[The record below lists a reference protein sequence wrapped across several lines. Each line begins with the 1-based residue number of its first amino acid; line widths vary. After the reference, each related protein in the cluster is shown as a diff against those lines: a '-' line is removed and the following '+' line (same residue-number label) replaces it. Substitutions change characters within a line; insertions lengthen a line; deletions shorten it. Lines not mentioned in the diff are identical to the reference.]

1 VFSSSV
7 EIDEN
12 ESFRVVSSGQLLEF
26 LFRMPC
32 AAKIFPMSGIKTV
45 YFTRIDSLVVGPL
58 LLAAT
63 EKGLRCLHFYKG
75 TMPTPAKDETW
86 VESPE
91 RLEPYVAQ
99 LDAYFRGE
107 LDVFTFDLDLVGTQF
122 QKDCWQALL
131 RIPYGK
137 TCSYAEIAR
146 AIGRPNAF
154 RAVGQANHDNP
165 IAIVVPCHRVLGAN
179 GTLTGYGGGLNT
191 KEKLLRL
198 EGASFRLKS
207 ASSFDQVADQAQAS
221 FQY

>member
-1 VFSSSV
+1 
-7 EIDEN
+7 
-12 ESFRVVSSGQLLEF
+12 
-26 LFRMPC
+26 MPEL
-32 AAKIFPMSGIKTV
+32 KTV

-75 TMPTPAKDETW
+75 KMPAPAKDETW
-86 VESPE
+86 IESSG
-91 RLEPYVAQ
+91 RLQPYVEQ
-99 LDAYFRGE
+99 LDSYFRGE
-107 LDVFTFDLDLVGTQF
+107 RHDFTFKLDLVGTQF

-165 IAIVVPCHRVLGAN
+165 IAIVIPCHRVLGAN
-179 GTLTGYGGGLNT
+179 GTLTGYGGGLST

-198 EGASFRLKS
+198 EGASFRLRSESSS
-207 ASSFDQVADQAQAS
+207 AGSPAGEVADQAQAS